1 MVLLEAVLVVGLLG
15 LISYVTI
22 LLLTGSGSSSG
33 SSSGGS
39 SGGGRTAAGA
49 GHWVTVHYDTDGE
62 TCVAVTKVS
71 TDGAGVLDEHIVAR
85 IPVADPDYDDKF
97 IAAMAVARERQAL
110 FEAEEG

>member
-1 MVLLEAVLVVGLLG
+1 MVLLEAALVVGLLG

-33 SSSGGS
+33 
-39 SGGGRTAAGA
+39 GGRTAARA
-49 GHWVTVHYDTDGE
+49 GHWVTVHYDTDGA

-71 TDGAGVLDEHIVAR
+71 TAGAGVLDEHVVAR
-85 IPVADPDYDDKF
+85 IPVADPDYDDRF
-97 IAAMAVARERQAL
+97 MAAMAVARERQAL